1 MFFLPQPSREYDPQT
16 EMSGP
21 APKAS
26 PTDFSRRHPDISLF
40 LLGFLWTILIMPMD
54 PHKMVSDSHRRFKSA
69 TWIWSGTN
77 PGGRLP
83 GVEGVGHYWDGV
95 GQSLLFVPF
104 DFILSALGIADVE
117 TRFNIVSRALFPAV
131 NGLVL
136 LLSWHA
142 LRELGFKPRTCSLGT
157 LVTLG
162 CTTLTFHF
170 QNNQE
175 NPLMLAYALVAVI
188 GILKWNKSGSLL
200 WLNLTCAAQ
209 AASISIRVTNL
220 AYVLPIFGLPMLS
233 RFFDESRPWDW
244 RQEVRQAV
252 RMAWVAV
259 PWLLAAF
266 AIDRWWQW
274 VRFGTLQGTYF
285 SIFQKWAVANFD
297 QLPPGFPFS
306 VPFTEG
312 FAGQLISPAKGVVFY
327 EPLVIAALA
336 FWLLKKTESTP
347 KTKAL
352 VLVGCIATLGTAAG
366 LARFYYWDS
375 EPNWGPRYLATPA
388 HLLELALA
396 GWIVSNLNSRTWI
409 QKLLGLWAICLMAT
423 QISGI
428 WWPAYHES
436 IEGDIRRGP
445 EYVKTS
451 SDLWSRGLPTV
462 NSETHKDWVV
472 VNRPVGV
479 AKDIARQI
487 ALPKE
492 EWLAS
497 KPPMRMIWIT
507 GTLNSLSHSTRW
519 AVRLAWL
526 TGLGLALWLA
536 RQAVV
541 GTETPRN
548 RT

>member
-1 MFFLPQPSREYDPQT
+1 MTL
-16 EMSGP
+16 
-21 APKAS
+21 
-26 PTDFSRRHPDISLF
+26 L
-40 LLGFLWTILIMPMD
+40 LLGFLWTLLIMPAD
-54 PHKMVSDSHRRFKSA
+54 PHNMVSDSHRRFRSA
-69 TWIWSGTN
+69 SWIWSGTN
-77 PGGRLP
+77 PEGRLP
-83 GVEGVGHYWDGV
+83 GVGGVGHHWDGV
-95 GQSLLFVPF
+95 GQSLVLVPF
-104 DFILSALGIADVE
+104 DFALSVLGIGDVE
-117 TRFNIVSRALFPAV
+117 KRFAIVSRFLFPAI

-142 LRELGFKPRTCSLGT
+142 LRQLGFKARSCSLGT
-157 LVTLG
+157 LITVG

-175 NPLMLAYALVAVI
+175 NPLMLAYALIAII
-188 GILKWNKSGSLL
+188 GILKWNDSGSLL
-200 WLNLTCAAQ
+200 WLNLAGAAQ
-209 AASISIRVTNL
+209 AANLSIRVTNL
-220 AYVLPIFGLPMLS
+220 AYILPLFGLPMLS
-233 RFFDESRPWDW
+233 RVFDRSRPWSW
-244 RQEVRQAV
+244 REEVRQMA
-252 RMAWVAV
+252 RMAVVVV
-259 PWLLAAF
+259 PWLLVGL

-274 VRFGTLQGTYF
+274 VRFGTLQGTYY
-285 SIFQKWAVANFD
+285 SIFQKWAVTHFED
-297 QLPPGFPFS
+297 LPPGFPFS
-306 VPFTEG
+306 VPFLEG
-312 FAGQLISPAKGVVFY
+312 FAGQLISPAKGVFFY
-327 EPLVIAALA
+327 EPLVIATLA
-336 FWLLKKTESTP
+336 FWFLRKTEATP
-347 KTKAL
+347 RTKAL
-352 VLVGCIATLGTAAG
+352 VFIGCIAILGTAVG
-366 LARFYYWDS
+366 LARLYYWDS

-388 HLLELALA
+388 HLVELALSA
-396 GWIVSNLNSRTWI
+396 WIVSRLDPNTWL
-409 QKLLGLWAICLMAT
+409 QRLLGLMAVGLMAI
-423 QISGI
+423 QISSI
-428 WWPAYHES
+428 WWPAYHENM
-436 IEGDIRRGP
+436 EGAVRRGP

-507 GTLNSLSHSTRW
+507 GTLNSFSPSTRW

-548 RT
+548 PT